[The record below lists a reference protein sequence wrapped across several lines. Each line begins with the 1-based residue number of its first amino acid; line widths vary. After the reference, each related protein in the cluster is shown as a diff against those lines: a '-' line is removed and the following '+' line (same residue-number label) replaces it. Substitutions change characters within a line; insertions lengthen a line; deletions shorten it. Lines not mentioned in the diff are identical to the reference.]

1 MSHFF
6 KATFTPK
13 TSNYCLKNRA
23 LVFLFLNGSKRTVS
37 ESPET
42 VEKPRNGEM
51 VVFFVLKTDFCL
63 VSEKLP
69 ELVFFLVF
77 FGGWGKPM

>member
-1 MSHFF
+1 MSHFL

-51 VVFFVLKTDFCL
+51 VFFFCAENGFLLGFRKASGTCVFLF
-63 VSEKLP
+63 
-69 ELVFFLVF
+69 F